1 MSVNRRTISS
11 YRKGLSL
18 GSKQVRPILENTAPS
33 NSEEKKSKPLHTQQG
48 IIECKRNGYRNQ
60 SPGLQKQPSHPLYK
74 DIKNEYIHVCK
85 LTNASNSLV
94 KPQEGKVLVLQ
105 LLQRPRCRAGVS
117 VTVERDGVKK
127 QQEAEPRKQ
136 KAPSTIIRPN
146 VTPLYGDW
154 WYIIKVSADNEMSN
168 VAKSWAVSGI
178 SAVVVH
184 AVWTL
189 STQTPVFL
197 ERF

>member
-1 MSVNRRTISS
+1 MVTETRAQASR
-11 YRKGLSL
+11 
-18 GSKQVRPILENTAPS
+18 
-33 NSEEKKSKPLHTQQG
+33 NSLHTHSIRTSKMSTSMCASWQMH
-48 IIECKRNGYRNQ
+48 
-60 SPGLQKQPSHPLYK
+60 PTALLSHRK
-74 DIKNEYIHVCK
+74 E
-85 LTNASNSLV
+85 
-94 KPQEGKVLVLQ
+94 KVLVLQ

-117 VTVERDGVKK
+117 VTVERDGVKQ
-127 QQEAEPRKQ
+127 QQEAEPRKP

-184 AVWTL
+184 AVWAL